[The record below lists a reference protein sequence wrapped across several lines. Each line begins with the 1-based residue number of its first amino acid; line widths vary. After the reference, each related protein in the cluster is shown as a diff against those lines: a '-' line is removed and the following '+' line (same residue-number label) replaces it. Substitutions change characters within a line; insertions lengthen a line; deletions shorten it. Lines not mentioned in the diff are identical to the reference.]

1 MTRAA
6 AKKQTGDK
14 QPRCRVFTNTRVEV
28 VFDMGKDAADSWARF
43 DLVDNGVAIDAAW
56 ASFGQFTLDRKHL
69 TILIDKL
76 TKWRDQMPQKG
87 RK

>member
-1 MTRAA
+1 VKKAA

-14 QPRCRVFTNTRVEV
+14 QPKCRVYTNTRVEI

-43 DLVDNGVAIDAAW
+43 DLVDDGVAIGAVW
-56 ASFGQFTLDRKHL
+56 ASADQITLDRKHL

-76 TKWRDQMPQKG
+76 TKWRDQLPQEG